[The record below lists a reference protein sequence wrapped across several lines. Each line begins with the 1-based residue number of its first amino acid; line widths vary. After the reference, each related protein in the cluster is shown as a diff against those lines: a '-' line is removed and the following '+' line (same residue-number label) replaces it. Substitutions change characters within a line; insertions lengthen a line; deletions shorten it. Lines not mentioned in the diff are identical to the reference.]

1 MPETNNAP
9 SLRALPRVDDVTEAL
24 EADEGLLEALGHEG
38 IANACREAIAQAR
51 EAILSGRE
59 ASVGKPE
66 VVERAR
72 RTAKAA
78 ARPSLRRVVNATG
91 VVLHT
96 NLGRSPLAD
105 EASAAVLEASRGY
118 STLEYDVE
126 AQARGSRHAH
136 CERLLRELAGTEA
149 AIAVNNNAAATLMVL
164 DAFARGHEAVV
175 SRGELVE
182 IGGSFRIPDIMALS
196 GARMVEVGATNKT
209 HLSDYERAITPE
221 TSLLLKVHTSNY
233 AVVGFSE
240 SVSAADLARVAAE
253 ENLRRP
259 EGAGKVL
266 VYEDLGS
273 GSLVDP
279 IAAMPGA
286 EPTVRQAA
294 SRCDLVSFSGDK
306 LLGGPQAGIIVGRKE
321 LIDRLKKHPFARA
334 MRLDKMT
341 LAALEAT
348 LRVYASG
355 RAYEKIPILRMLN
368 EPAGSV
374 RARAE
379 RLARMAQEAIGELG
393 SVSAERTVARSGGGS
408 LPLAEIES
416 SAAVVDLATGS
427 ASACE
432 AFLAKRDGT
441 PVIARIAEGKVLFD
455 ARTLFEEDL
464 EEIARGLREYAE
476 RAESEGVL
484 S

>member
-1 MPETNNAP
+1 MPQDTFA
-9 SLRALPRVDDVTEAL
+9 SLRALPRVDDVIASLAEDASL
-24 EADEGLLEALGHEG
+24 SRDLGHDG
-38 IANACREAIAQAR
+38 LARAARAALSAAR
-51 EAILSGRE
+51 ERLVAGEPVDVSHETIVHAARTAARAG
-59 ASVGKPE
+59 
-66 VVERAR
+66 AR
-72 RTAKAA
+72 R
-78 ARPSLRRVVNATG
+78 SLRRVVNATG

-105 EASAAVLEASRGY
+105 DALRAVVDAARGY
-118 STLEYDVE
+118 STLEYDV
-126 AQARGSRHAH
+126 AKQARGSRHAH
-136 CERLLRELAGTEA
+136 CERLLAELAGTEA

-164 DAFARGHEAVV
+164 DAFARGREAIV

-209 HLSDYERAITPE
+209 HPSDYERAITPD

-240 SVSAADLARVAAE
+240 SVDASELARIAAAE
-253 ENLRRP
+253 NERR
-259 EGAGKVL
+259 EDTAKRVL

-279 IAAMPGA
+279 VTTMPGV

-294 SRCDLVSFSGDK
+294 ARCDLVSFSGDK
-306 LLGGPQAGIIVGRKE
+306 LLGGPQAGIIVGRAE

-348 LRVYASG
+348 LRLYAAG
-355 RAYEKIPILRMLN
+355 RAYDEIPVLRMLN
-368 EPAGSV
+368 EPAPSV
-374 RARAE
+374 RLRAE
-379 RLARMAQEAIGELG
+379 RLAALIESKAHGRAQLA
-393 SVSAERTVARSGGGS
+393 VERSVARSGGGS

-416 SAAVVDLATGS
+416 WAVAVAIDGSSKDFEAYLANRDGVAVVGRTV
-427 ASACE
+427 
-432 AFLAKRDGT
+432 DG
-441 PVIARIAEGKVLFD
+441 RMLFD

-464 EEIARGLREYAE
+464 EEVANAIGEWTRRQDGE
-476 RAESEGVL
+476 RTRA
-484 S
+484 

>member
-1 MPETNNAP
+1 MPGQHDA
-9 SLRALPRVDDVTEAL
+9 SQLRALPRVDDVIEILKAEAGL
-24 EADEGLLEALGHEG
+24 ADALGHEG
-38 IANACREAIAQAR
+38 IANAAREAIAKTR
-51 EAILSGRE
+51 EAVLCGRNAKLDKRDVAALACQI
-59 ASVGKPE
+59 AS
-66 VVERAR
+66 
-72 RTAKAA
+72 AK

-91 VVLHT
+91 IVLHT
-96 NLGRSPLAD
+96 NLGRSPLSE
-105 EASAAVLEASRGY
+105 EASKAVCEASRGY

-136 CERLLRELAGTEA
+136 CEKLLRELAGTEA

-164 DAFARGHEAVV
+164 DAFARGREAVV

-196 GARMVEVGATNKT
+196 GACMVEVGATNKT

-240 SVSAADLARVAAE
+240 SVSAADLARIAAAE
-253 ENLRRP
+253 NARRSMDD
-259 EGAGKVL
+259 KIL

-279 IAAMPGA
+279 IASLPGA

-294 SRCDLVSFSGDK
+294 ARCDLVSFSGDK

-348 LRVYASG
+348 LRAYASG
-355 RAYEKIPILRMLN
+355 RAYESIPVLRMLN
-368 EPAGSV
+368 EPASEV
-374 RARAE
+374 RERAE
-379 RLARMAQEAIGELG
+379 RLTRRASEAIGSLG
-393 SVSAERTVARSGGGS
+393 EATLASTTARSGGGS
-408 LPLAEIES
+408 LPLVEIES
-416 SAAVVDLATGS
+416 YAAAITLEKGS
-427 ASACE
+427 ANACE
-432 AFLAKRDGT
+432 AFLAQRDGV
-441 PVIARIAEGKVLFD
+441 PVIGRIVEDRILFD
-455 ARTLFEEDL
+455 ARTLFEEDV
-464 EEIARGLREYAE
+464 EEIATALGEYAAYV
-476 RAESEGVL
+476 AENEGGL